1 MISITNKIVIDKVF
15 YSVKES
21 ATLTGRSQ
29 KSIREECKR
38 GRIPH
43 IRVGEGANARF
54 LINLPAY
61 LDQLN
66 RESMGE

>member
-1 MISITNKIVIDKVF
+1 MINIVNKIVINKMF

-29 KSIREECKR
+29 KSIREGCKNST
-38 GRIPH
+38 IPH

-54 LINLPAY
+54 MVNLPLY
-61 LDQLN
+61 LEQLN